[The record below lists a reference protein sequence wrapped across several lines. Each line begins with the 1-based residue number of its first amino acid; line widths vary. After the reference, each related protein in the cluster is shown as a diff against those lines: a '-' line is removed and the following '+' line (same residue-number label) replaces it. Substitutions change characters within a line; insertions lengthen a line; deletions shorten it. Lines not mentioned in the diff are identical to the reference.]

1 MTLPFRPI
9 HSDKLTEFFD
19 ARVQELRK
27 RKNGLHALQL
37 KESYLSNAVDPAEV
51 GYCHWIAH
59 PVFNMR
65 DVSLWWVQLFKPQP
79 LAGKTRLTAVQTEH
93 HLLTIAELELL
104 QSESG
109 KAELQLEHSGTLRAN
124 LITNRCKIES
134 ISKLLTPLSLIEA
147 SSRVG
152 EWHILWPLQEIALCR
167 DDGQVTVFL
176 PAPVWWASFCHWVA
190 RICELDLSAC
200 VLFTRQATAQYV
212 ANLRFVHTAEFL
224 KRNWMESLKS
234 LLKANSIVL
243 SKVSESLDAFDQYA
257 ERLLKDDLDK
267 PSIERQ
273 GWDVFSSLN
282 QNGKLLCS
290 IPVSTNL
297 ENVQVVGTLV
307 KTTEPWFYLL
317 PELHS
322 PETKTCVLSHGEA
335 LKMKEYDESKPSP
348 SEGPLKADELQKV
361 VADIELFS
369 GQSSWSVGY
378 GLYFDEAKL
387 TRVLDYDFEAVA
399 KFFRAE

>member
-1 MTLPFRPI
+1 MNLPFRPI
-9 HSDKLTEFFD
+9 HSDKLTEFFG

-27 RKNGLHALQL
+27 RKNGSHVLQL

-79 LAGKTRLTAVQTEH
+79 PAGKARLTAVQTEH
-93 HLLTIAELELL
+93 HLLTTAELELL

-109 KAELQLEHSGTLRAN
+109 KAELQLEHSGTLKAN

-134 ISKLLTPLSLIEA
+134 LSKILAPLSLVEA

-152 EWHILWPLQEIALCR
+152 EWHVLWPLQDIALCR

-190 RICELDLSAC
+190 RTCELDSSASIQ
-200 VLFTRQATAQYV
+200 FTRQAAAEYI
-212 ANLRFVHTAEFL
+212 ANLRYVHTAEFL
-224 KRNWMESLKS
+224 ERNWLKSLKS
-234 LLKANSIVL
+234 LLKANSMAL
-243 SKVSESLDAFDQYA
+243 SKASESLDAFDQYA
-257 ERLLKDDLDK
+257 ERLLKDDLAK
-267 PSIERQ
+267 PPIERQ

-282 QNGKLLCS
+282 QNGKLLCT
-290 IPVSTNL
+290 IPVSSSL

-307 KTTEPWFYLL
+307 KTTEPWFYCL
-317 PELHS
+317 PELQS
-322 PETKTCVLSHGEA
+322 LETKACVLSHGEA
-335 LKMKEYDESKPSP
+335 LKMKEYDESRPSP
-348 SEGPLKADELQKV
+348 NKGPLGAAEIQR
-361 VADIELFS
+361 VALDIELFS
-369 GQSSWSVGY
+369 GQSSLSVGY
-378 GLYFDEAKL
+378 GLYFNEAKL
-387 TRVLDYDFEAVA
+387 TRVLDFDFEAVA
-399 KFFRAE
+399 KFFRED